1 MLGLAVEHQ
10 NIAEGLKRE
19 RRRLQQMAQLS
30 EAACWVAV
38 HVEQC
43 AVVQRDLQWQQNY
56 FCHRDCLA
64 CIDSDSKHISIINCF
79 VNLCF
84 VVLLSG
90 QQNFLCL
97 YRCLRQHGS
106 HELVPMSASIML
118 ETLLAMA
125 TMQWCNPYRS

>member
-56 FCHRDCLA
+56 FCHRDSLA
-64 CIDSDSKHISIINCF
+64 VMTVTQSISASLTRF
-79 VNLCF
+79 MNLCF

-90 QQNFLCL
+90 QNFLCL
-97 YRCLRQHGS
+97 YRCL
-106 HELVPMSASIML
+106 
-118 ETLLAMA
+118 
-125 TMQWCNPYRS
+125 